1 LTTPLLQVQDLHVE
15 LEAGPVPVR
24 PVDGVSFDIQPGETL
39 GVVGESG
46 CGKTMTAFSI
56 IGLLPPNGRITGG
69 SVVFDGQ
76 DLTRLSASE
85 LRRVRGDRIGM
96 VFQDPMTALNPTMT
110 LFDQVAEPLVLHRQL
125 GSREIR
131 ERVVDTLQ
139 LVGLPDLESRLKSYP
154 HQLSGGLRQRVAIA
168 IALVCQ
174 PKLLIADEPSTALD
188 VTIQRQ
194 ILDLIDA
201 LKVRLSMSVMLIT
214 HDLGV
219 VAGHTDRVAVM
230 YAGRIAETAQTPTL
244 FADPR
249 HRYTE
254 GLFAA
259 LPERAASRHEPLYT
273 IPGAPPDL
281 AYPPDGCR
289 FAPRCGFATDACR
302 ATEPQLLP
310 FIGEPE
316 HLFACIHPVGAPIE
330 RQPVVRVSTQVND
343 SAARAGVGASRPV
356 LEVHNLVKTYAVST
370 GGLFKRHTAQL
381 SATADVSFSVSPGET
396 FGLVGESGCGKSTIA
411 RMIVALERP
420 TAGKIL
426 VDGVELSSIGGSDLR
441 RRRRD
446 VHLMFQDPSA
456 SMNGRMR
463 ALDVLRE
470 PFAVQAVGNRRS
482 QDAKI
487 ATLLDDV
494 GLPRSMADRYPHEL
508 SGGQRQRLALARAL
522 ALEPKLIVADEPV
535 SALDVSI
542 QAQILN
548 LMQTLQKA
556 RGVSYV
562 FISHDLSVV
571 RYMASRIGVM
581 YLGKLVEEGPADRVY
596 QRPLHPYTRG
606 LIDAVP
612 VPEPGRKRAAQV
624 RGDLPSPLQPPS
636 GCRFR
641 TRCPLAKE
649 ICAAVEPP
657 LVRHSTGQ
665 SVACHFPLVDSAAA
679 ATAPPIRTEVPA

>member
-1 LTTPLLQVQDLHVE
+1 MTTPLLQVQDLHVE
-15 LEAGPVPVR
+15 LEAGAAPVR
-24 PVDGVSFDIQPGETL
+24 PVDGVSFEIHPGETL

-69 SVVFDGQ
+69 SVVFDGR
-76 DLTRLSASE
+76 DLTGLSASE

-131 ERVVDTLQ
+131 ERVVDTLR
-139 LVGLPDLESRLKSYP
+139 LVGLPDAESRLKSYP

-194 ILDLIDA
+194 ILDLIDD

-230 YAGRIAETAQTPTL
+230 YAGRIAETAATPTL
-244 FADPR
+244 FTDPR

-281 AYPPDGCR
+281 AYPPAGCR

-302 ATEPQLLP
+302 AAEPQLLP
-310 FIGEPE
+310 AIGEPE

-330 RQPVVRVSTQVND
+330 RHQVVRVATKASG
-343 SAARAGVGASRPV
+343 SADRAGVAAPHPV

-370 GGLFKRHTAQL
+370 GGMFKRHTAQL
-381 SATADVSFSVSPGET
+381 SATADVSFSVSAGET

-420 TAGKIL
+420 TAGKVL

-470 PFAVQAVGNRRS
+470 PFAVQGVGNRRS

-581 YLGKLVEEGPADRVY
+581 YLGKLVEEGPADRIY

-624 RGDLPSPLQPPS
+624 TGDLPSPLQPPS

-649 ICAAVEPP
+649 ICAKVEPP

-665 SVACHFPLVDSAAA
+665 SVACHFPLVDSP
-679 ATAPPIRTEVPA
+679 ATGTGPAIRTEVPA